1 LDLFVELMKGLL
13 YAGIA
18 VAFFL
23 LAWAF
28 LRLARIFS
36 TTEKS
41 IRDVSEQVVPLIGKT
56 HTTVDNIN
64 SQLSQLDEAVGDVAG
79 MTDELDQTT
88 TVITRGVRGGVI
100 KVSSATAGLSRGIS
114 TFLTGEKRPTGRR
127 NEHLGQGGRRRGP
140 RRGRDHL
147 RHERGGP
154 QEPAEDGARPARERA
169 PPLRERGLR
178 RPRGLVLPQG
188 GDPARTPAARQGP
201 LRAGRRLAQAAP
213 IETPPAPAGET
224 TVAAPETPEA

>member
-1 LDLFVELMKGLL
+1 MDLFVELMKGLL
-13 YAGIA
+13 YAGVA
-18 VAFFL
+18 AAFFL

-36 TTEKS
+36 TTERS
-41 IRDVSEQVVPLIGKT
+41 IKDVSEQVVPLIGKT

-114 TFLTGEKRPTGRR
+114 TFLAGDKK
-127 NEHLGQGGRRRGP
+127 
-140 RRGRDHL
+140 
-147 RHERGGP
+147 RGGNP
-154 QEPAEDGARPARERA
+154 DGEGAE
-169 PPLRERGLR
+169 
-178 RPRGLVLPQG
+178 
-188 GDPARTPAARQGP
+188 
-201 LRAGRRLAQAAP
+201 
-213 IETPPAPAGET
+213 
-224 TVAAPETPEA
+224 